1 MNLHETHCPTC
12 YSTALAP
19 HMTYTTHAHGPR
31 ILYHCH
37 DCDAYFSETKHTFL
51 EGLRTPISRIWRV
64 LEARTEGMGLNAAA
78 RVFHA
83 GKPSILEWERRFEH
97 LHEVLMTYAL
107 AQQFLDL
114 VIEGDEAYTK
124 VEKNRPPHESPGW
137 TIALMDRESRFLWDL
152 ECGERDEGLFRHTM
166 ELLRDVIA
174 QTDDLSLFTDGERR
188 YGNLLFAI
196 CSEVVRTGKPGRP
209 KTTLPPGVKVRVKNK
224 GKQSHTTG
232 PKRPTYQAPW
242 AEHPDTSPLLDTAA
256 IHANH
261 VEAFWSA
268 LRRKCS
274 AFRRRTNT
282 YAKSEGGLRRILRVY
297 WVMHNFVRRHF
308 TTREVPA
315 VALGV
320 LERPFSLQELLLIQW
335 A

>member
-1 MNLHETHCPTC
+1 MTLHEIHCPAC
-12 YSTALAP
+12 QSTVLKP
-19 HMTYTTHAHGPR
+19 HMTYTTNAHGSR
-31 ILYHCH
+31 TLYRCQ
-37 DCDAYFSETKHTFL
+37 DCDTYFSETKHTFL
-51 EGLRTPISRIWRV
+51 EGLRTPISRIWTV
-64 LEARTEGMGLNAAA
+64 LEARTEGMGLNAVT
-78 RVFHA
+78 RVFHV
-83 GKPSILEWERRFEH
+83 GKHTVLEWERRCAK
-97 LHEVLMTYAL
+97 LHHVLVVYAL
-107 AQQFLDL
+107 VHRFLDL

-124 VEKNRPPHESPGW
+124 VEKNVPPHESLGW
-137 TIALMDRESRFLWDL
+137 TIALMDRASRFLWDL
-152 ECGERDEGLFRHTM
+152 ECGEHEEGLFRHAI
-166 ELLRDVIA
+166 EILRDVIA

-188 YGNLLFAI
+188 YGNLVFDI

-209 KTTLPPGVKVRVKNK
+209 KTTLKPGVKARVKNK
-224 GKQSHTTG
+224 GSQSHKKG
-232 PKRPTYQAPW
+232 PKRPKYQTPW
-242 AEHPDTSPLLDTAA
+242 TEHPDTSQTLDTSM

-261 VEAFWSA
+261 LEAFWSA

-315 VALGV
+315 VTLGV
-320 LERPFSLQELLLIQW
+320 LERPISLQALLSIQW